1 MHPGFHKKRSLEKGS
16 FVRIKGLEPP
26 RRKAS
31 DPKSDVATNYT
42 ISAVSQTKVDKNLQF
57 SIPNIDLSGFFGYFC
72 GEYLAMPKLVTLLL
86 PPRQAADAKH
96 YTSLAA
102 RRMGIREDE
111 IALVRVVKR
120 SIDARQRQVK
130 VNLSLEVY
138 VDREPQPAPV
148 HFDYP
153 SVAGRTEVVIVGS
166 GPAGLFAALRL
177 IELGL
182 RPVILERG
190 RDVSA
195 RKRDIAQIN
204 RNGAVDPDSNY
215 AFGEGGAGTFSDG
228 KLFTRSKKRGDYN
241 KALQTLVFHGATPEI
256 LFESHPHIGT
266 DKLPRIMQNI
276 RQTIL
281 DAGGLFRFE
290 SRVTDL
296 ILADGRI
303 RGVCCGGERIEG
315 AAVVLATGHS
325 ARDTYELL
333 HRKGVRLEAK
343 PFAMGV
349 RIEHPQAL
357 IDSIQYHC
365 ETRGEY
371 LPAASYSLVSQEN
384 GRGVYSFCMCPGGF
398 IVPAMTDAAQS
409 VVNGMSP
416 SGRTSPYAN
425 SGLVTEV
432 RLGDFEPLRAEW
444 GELAGL
450 KFQQQFEELARREG
464 GEHQIAPAQRVAD
477 FVAGRASGSL
487 PRTSYIPGIIPS
499 RLDRWMPDFIARSL
513 RQGLATFGR
522 RMRGYV
528 TNEAVVVGVESRTST
543 PVRIPRDP
551 ATLMHPEIGGLFPAG
566 EGAGYAGGIISAA
579 LDGERVA
586 EKIKEFIR

>member
-1 MHPGFHKKRSLEKGS
+1 MP
-16 FVRIKGLEPP
+16 
-26 RRKAS
+26 
-31 DPKSDVATNYT
+31 
-42 ISAVSQTKVDKNLQF
+42 Q
-57 SIPNIDLSGFFGYFC
+57 NIT
-72 GEYLAMPKLVTLLL
+72 LVLT
-86 PPRQAADAKH
+86 PRQAADAKY

-102 RRMGIREDE
+102 RRLGMPEQD

-120 SIDARQRQVK
+120 SIDARQRQPK

-138 VDREPQPAPV
+138 ADREPRPAPV

-195 RKRDIAQIN
+195 RKVDIAQIN
-204 RNGAVDPDSNY
+204 RNGDVDPDSNY

-256 LFESHPHIGT
+256 LYEAHPHIGT
-266 DKLPRIMQNI
+266 DKLPRIMQRI

-281 DAGGLFRFE
+281 DAGGGFVFN

-296 ILADGRI
+296 EIKGGRV
-303 RGVCCGGERIEG
+303 RGVWCGATLVEG

-325 ARDTYELL
+325 ARDIYELL

-343 PFAMGV
+343 AFAMGV

-371 LPAASYSLVSQEN
+371 LPAAAYSLVSQEN

-432 RLGDFEPLRAEW
+432 RPADFEHLRAEW

-450 KFQQQFEELARREG
+450 KFQQQFEELARRYG
-464 GEHQIAPAQRVAD
+464 GDRQIAPAQRVAD
-477 FVAGRASGSL
+477 FVAGRASASL
-487 PRTSYIPGIIPS
+487 ARTSYIPGIVPS
-499 RLDRWMPDFIARSL
+499 RLDRWMPGFIAQGL

-522 RMRGYV
+522 RMRGFV
-528 TNEAVVVGVESRTST
+528 TNEAVVVGVESRTAS

-551 ATLMHPEIGGLFPAG
+551 ATLMHPETAGLFPAG

-579 LDGERVA
+579 LDGERIA
-586 EKIKEFIR
+586 EAVKNYIA

>member
-1 MHPGFHKKRSLEKGS
+1 MP
-16 FVRIKGLEPP
+16 
-26 RRKAS
+26 
-31 DPKSDVATNYT
+31 
-42 ISAVSQTKVDKNLQF
+42 Q
-57 SIPNIDLSGFFGYFC
+57 NIT
-72 GEYLAMPKLVTLLL
+72 LVLT
-86 PPRQAADAKH
+86 PRQAADAKY

-102 RRMGIREDE
+102 RRLGMPEQD

-120 SIDARQRQVK
+120 SIDARQRQPK

-138 VDREPQPAPV
+138 ADREPRPAPV

-195 RKRDIAQIN
+195 RKVDIAQIN
-204 RNGAVDPDSNY
+204 RNGDVDPDSNY

-256 LFESHPHIGT
+256 LYDAHPHIGT
-266 DKLPRIMQNI
+266 DKLPRIIQRI

-281 DAGGLFRFE
+281 DAGGGFVFN

-296 ILADGRI
+296 EIKGGRV
-303 RGVCCGGERIEG
+303 RGVWCGATLVEG

-325 ARDTYELL
+325 ARDIYELL

-343 PFAMGV
+343 AFAMGV

-371 LPAASYSLVSQEN
+371 LPAAAYSLGSQEN

-432 RLGDFEPLRAEW
+432 RPADFEHLRAEW

-450 KFQQQFEELARREG
+450 KFQQQFEELARRHG
-464 GEHQIAPAQRVAD
+464 GDRQIAPAQRVAD
-477 FVAGRASGSL
+477 FVAGRASASL
-487 PRTSYIPGIIPS
+487 ARTSYIPGIVPS
-499 RLDRWMPDFIARSL
+499 RLDRWMPGFIAQGL

-522 RMRGYV
+522 RMRGFV
-528 TNEAVVVGVESRTST
+528 TNEAVVVGVESRTSS

-551 ATLMHPEIGGLFPAG
+551 ATLMHPEAAGLFPAG

-579 LDGERVA
+579 LDGERIA
-586 EKIKEFIR
+586 EAVKNYID

>member
-1 MHPGFHKKRSLEKGS
+1 MP
-16 FVRIKGLEPP
+16 
-26 RRKAS
+26 
-31 DPKSDVATNYT
+31 
-42 ISAVSQTKVDKNLQF
+42 Q
-57 SIPNIDLSGFFGYFC
+57 SI
-72 GEYLAMPKLVTLLL
+72 TLTLK
-86 PPRQAADAKH
+86 PEQAADAKT
-96 YTSLAA
+96 YTALAA
-102 RRMGIREDE
+102 RRMGITESD

-130 VNLSLEVY
+130 VNLTLEIY

-256 LFESHPHIGT
+256 LFEAHPHIGT

-281 DAGGLFRFE
+281 DAGGIFRFE

-296 ILADGRI
+296 LLTDGRI
-303 RGVCCGGERIEG
+303 KGVQCGDERIEG
-315 AAVVLATGHS
+315 AAVILATGHS
-325 ARDTYELL
+325 ARDIYELL
-333 HRKGVRLEAK
+333 HRRGIRLEAK

-365 ETRGEY
+365 EMRGEY
-371 LPAASYSLVSQEN
+371 LPAASYSLVSQEDN
-384 GRGVYSFCMCPGGF
+384 RGVYSFCMCPGGF
-398 IVPAMTDAAQS
+398 IVPAMTDAVQS

-416 SGRTSPYAN
+416 SGRTSPFAN

-432 RLGDFEPLRAEW
+432 RLSDFEHLRGEW

-450 KFQQQFEELARREG
+450 RFQQEFEELARREG

-477 FVAGRASGSL
+477 FVSGRASATL
-487 PRTSYIPGIIPS
+487 PRTSYIPGITPS
-499 RLDRWMPDFIARSL
+499 RLDHWMPPFIA
-513 RQGLATFGR
+513 QGLRMGLTTFGR
-522 RMRGYV
+522 RMRGFV

-551 ATLMHPEIGGLFPAG
+551 ETLMHPETEGLFPAG

-579 LDGERVA
+579 LDGERIA
-586 EKIKEFIR
+586 EAVRSYVK

>member
-1 MHPGFHKKRSLEKGS
+1 MP
-16 FVRIKGLEPP
+16 
-26 RRKAS
+26 
-31 DPKSDVATNYT
+31 
-42 ISAVSQTKVDKNLQF
+42 Q
-57 SIPNIDLSGFFGYFC
+57 NIT
-72 GEYLAMPKLVTLLL
+72 LVLT
-86 PPRQAADAKH
+86 PRQAADAKY

-102 RRMGIREDE
+102 RRLGMPEQD

-120 SIDARQRQVK
+120 SIDARQRQPK

-138 VDREPQPAPV
+138 ADREPRPAPV

-195 RKRDIAQIN
+195 RKVDIAQIN
-204 RNGAVDPDSNY
+204 RNGDVDPDSNY

-256 LFESHPHIGT
+256 LYEAHPHIGT
-266 DKLPRIMQNI
+266 DKLPRIMQRI

-281 DAGGLFRFE
+281 DAGGGFVFN

-296 ILADGRI
+296 EIKGGRV
-303 RGVCCGGERIEG
+303 RGVWCGATLVEG

-325 ARDTYELL
+325 ARDIYELL
-333 HRKGVRLEAK
+333 HRGGVRLEAK
-343 PFAMGV
+343 AFAMGV

-371 LPAASYSLVSQEN
+371 LPAAAYSLVSQEN

-432 RLGDFEPLRAEW
+432 RPADFEHLRAEW

-450 KFQQQFEELARREG
+450 KFQQQFEELARRYG
-464 GEHQIAPAQRVAD
+464 GDRQIAPAQRVAD
-477 FVAGRASGSL
+477 FVAGRASASL
-487 PRTSYIPGIIPS
+487 ARTSYIPGIVPS
-499 RLDRWMPDFIARSL
+499 RLDRWMPGFIAQGL

-522 RMRGYV
+522 RMRGFV
-528 TNEAVVVGVESRTST
+528 TNEAVVVGVESRTSS

-551 ATLMHPEIGGLFPAG
+551 ATLMHPETAGLFPAG

-579 LDGERVA
+579 LDGERIA
-586 EKIKEFIR
+586 EAVKNYIA

>member
-1 MHPGFHKKRSLEKGS
+1 MPQL
-16 FVRIKGLEPP
+16 ITLQLT
-26 RRKAS
+26 
-31 DPKSDVATNYT
+31 PK
-42 ISAVSQTKVDKNLQF
+42 
-57 SIPNIDLSGFFGYFC
+57 
-72 GEYLAMPKLVTLLL
+72 
-86 PPRQAADAKH
+86 QAADAKF
-96 YTSLAA
+96 YTSQAA
-102 RRMGIREDE
+102 RRMGIVEADV
-111 IALVRVVKR
+111 ALVRVVKR

-130 VNLSLEVY
+130 VNLTLEVY
-138 VDREPQPAPV
+138 VDREPQPGPV
-148 HFDYP
+148 YFDYP
-153 SVAGRTEVVIVGS
+153 SVEGRTEVVIVGS

-204 RNGAVDPDSNY
+204 RNGVVDPDSNY

-256 LFESHPHIGT
+256 FFEAHPHIGT
-266 DKLPRIMQNI
+266 DKLPGIMQHI
-276 RQTIL
+276 RQTIVG
-281 DAGGLFRFE
+281 AGGVFRFG

-296 ILADGRI
+296 KIADDRI
-303 RGVCCGGERIEG
+303 CGVWCGDELIEG

-325 ARDTYELL
+325 ARDIYELL
-333 HRKGVRLEAK
+333 HRRGVRVEAK

-357 IDSIQYHC
+357 IDSIQYHQ

-398 IVPAMTDAAQS
+398 IVPAMTDAAES

-425 SGLVTEV
+425 SGLVTEA
-432 RLGDFEPLRAEW
+432 RLADFGHLRAEW

-450 KFQQQFEELARREG
+450 KFQQQFEELARQQG

-477 FVAGRASGSL
+477 FAAGRASGSL
-487 PRTSYIPGIIPS
+487 PRTSYIPGITPS
-499 RLDRWMPDFIARSL
+499 RLDEWMPGFIAQGL
-513 RQGLATFGR
+513 RQGLGTFGR
-522 RMRGYV
+522 RMRGYL

-543 PVRIPRDP
+543 PVRVPRDRE
-551 ATLMHPEIGGLFPAG
+551 TLMHPETKGLFPAG

-579 LDGERVA
+579 LDGERIA
-586 EKIKEFIR
+586 EAVKNYIR

>member
-1 MHPGFHKKRSLEKGS
+1 MP
-16 FVRIKGLEPP
+16 
-26 RRKAS
+26 
-31 DPKSDVATNYT
+31 
-42 ISAVSQTKVDKNLQF
+42 Q
-57 SIPNIDLSGFFGYFC
+57 NIT
-72 GEYLAMPKLVTLLL
+72 LVLT
-86 PPRQAADAKH
+86 PRQAADAKY

-102 RRMGIREDE
+102 RRLGMPEQD

-120 SIDARQRQVK
+120 SIDARQRQPK

-138 VDREPQPAPV
+138 ADREPRPAPV

-195 RKRDIAQIN
+195 RKVDIAQIN
-204 RNGAVDPDSNY
+204 RNGDVDPDSNY

-256 LFESHPHIGT
+256 LYDAHPHIGT
-266 DKLPRIMQNI
+266 DKLPRIIQRI

-281 DAGGLFRFE
+281 DAGGGFVFN

-296 ILADGRI
+296 EIKGGRV
-303 RGVCCGGERIEG
+303 RGVWCGATLVEG

-325 ARDTYELL
+325 ARDIYELV

-343 PFAMGV
+343 AFAMGV

-371 LPAASYSLVSQEN
+371 LPAAAYSLVSQEN

-432 RLGDFEPLRAEW
+432 RPADFEHLRAEW

-450 KFQQQFEELARREG
+450 KFQQQFEELARRHG
-464 GEHQIAPAQRVAD
+464 GDRQIAPAQRVAD
-477 FVAGRASGSL
+477 FVAGRASASL
-487 PRTSYIPGIIPS
+487 ARTSYIPGIVPS
-499 RLDRWMPDFIARSL
+499 RLDRWMPGFIAQGL

-522 RMRGYV
+522 RMRGFV
-528 TNEAVVVGVESRTST
+528 TNEAVVVGVESRTSS

-551 ATLMHPEIGGLFPAG
+551 ATLMHPEAAGLFPAG

-579 LDGERVA
+579 LDGERIA
-586 EKIKEFIR
+586 EAVKNYID

>member
-1 MHPGFHKKRSLEKGS
+1 MP
-16 FVRIKGLEPP
+16 
-26 RRKAS
+26 
-31 DPKSDVATNYT
+31 
-42 ISAVSQTKVDKNLQF
+42 Q
-57 SIPNIDLSGFFGYFC
+57 NIT
-72 GEYLAMPKLVTLLL
+72 LVLT
-86 PPRQAADAKH
+86 PRQAADAKY

-102 RRMGIREDE
+102 RRLGMPEQD

-120 SIDARQRQVK
+120 SIDARQRQPK
-130 VNLSLEVY
+130 VTLSLEVY
-138 VDREPQPAPV
+138 ADREPRPAPV

-195 RKRDIAQIN
+195 RKVDIAQIN
-204 RNGAVDPDSNY
+204 RNGDVDPDSNY

-256 LFESHPHIGT
+256 LYEAHPHIGT
-266 DKLPRIMQNI
+266 DKLPRIMQRI

-281 DAGGLFRFE
+281 DAGGGFVFN

-296 ILADGRI
+296 EIKGGRV
-303 RGVCCGGERIEG
+303 RGVWCGATLVEG

-325 ARDTYELL
+325 ARDIYELL

-343 PFAMGV
+343 AFAMGV

-371 LPAASYSLVSQEN
+371 LPAAAYSLVSQEN

-432 RLGDFEPLRAEW
+432 RPADFEHLRAEW

-450 KFQQQFEELARREG
+450 KFQQQFEELARRHG
-464 GEHQIAPAQRVAD
+464 GDRQIAPAQRVAD
-477 FVAGRASGSL
+477 FVAGRASASL
-487 PRTSYIPGIIPS
+487 ARTSYIPGIVPS
-499 RLDRWMPDFIARSL
+499 RLDRWMPGFIAQGL

-522 RMRGYV
+522 RMRGFV
-528 TNEAVVVGVESRTST
+528 TNEAVVVGVESRTSS

-551 ATLMHPEIGGLFPAG
+551 ATLMHPEAAGLFPAG

-579 LDGERVA
+579 LDGERIA
-586 EKIKEFIR
+586 EAVKNYID

>member
-1 MHPGFHKKRSLEKGS
+1 MP
-16 FVRIKGLEPP
+16 
-26 RRKAS
+26 
-31 DPKSDVATNYT
+31 
-42 ISAVSQTKVDKNLQF
+42 Q
-57 SIPNIDLSGFFGYFC
+57 NIT
-72 GEYLAMPKLVTLLL
+72 LVLT
-86 PPRQAADAKH
+86 PRQAADAKY

-102 RRMGIREDE
+102 RRLGMPEQD

-120 SIDARQRQVK
+120 SIDARQRQPK

-138 VDREPQPAPV
+138 ADREPRPAPV

-195 RKRDIAQIN
+195 RKVDIAQIN
-204 RNGAVDPDSNY
+204 RNGDVDPDSNY

-256 LFESHPHIGT
+256 LYDAHPHIGT
-266 DKLPRIMQNI
+266 DKLPRIIQRI

-281 DAGGLFRFE
+281 DAGGGFVFN

-296 ILADGRI
+296 EIKGGRV
-303 RGVCCGGERIEG
+303 RGVWCGATLVEG

-325 ARDTYELL
+325 ARDIYALL

-343 PFAMGV
+343 AFAMGV

-371 LPAASYSLVSQEN
+371 LPAAAYSLVSQEN

-432 RLGDFEPLRAEW
+432 RPADFEHLRAEW

-450 KFQQQFEELARREG
+450 KFQQQFEELARRHG
-464 GEHQIAPAQRVAD
+464 GDRQIAPAQRVAD
-477 FVAGRASGSL
+477 FVAGRASASL
-487 PRTSYIPGIIPS
+487 ARTSYIPGIVPS
-499 RLDRWMPDFIARSL
+499 RLDRWMPGFIAQGL

-522 RMRGYV
+522 RMRGFV
-528 TNEAVVVGVESRTST
+528 TNEAVVVGVESRTSS

-551 ATLMHPEIGGLFPAG
+551 ATLMHPEAAGLFPAG

-579 LDGERVA
+579 LDGERIA
-586 EKIKEFIR
+586 EAVKNYID

>member
-1 MHPGFHKKRSLEKGS
+1 
-16 FVRIKGLEPP
+16 
-26 RRKAS
+26 
-31 DPKSDVATNYT
+31 
-42 ISAVSQTKVDKNLQF
+42 
-57 SIPNIDLSGFFGYFC
+57 
-72 GEYLAMPKLVTLLL
+72 MPQLVTLVLT
-86 PPRQAADAKH
+86 PKQAADAKT
-96 YTSLAA
+96 YTALAA
-102 RRMGIREDE
+102 RRMGLREDE

-130 VNLSLEVY
+130 VNLSLEIY
-138 VDREPQPAPV
+138 VDREPRPEPV

-153 SVAGRTEVVIVGS
+153 SVVGRTEVIIVGS
-166 GPAGLFAALRL
+166 GPAGLFAALHL

-204 RNGAVDPDSNY
+204 RNGAVNPESNY

-241 KALQTLVFHGATPEI
+241 KALQTLVFHGANPEI
-256 LFESHPHIGT
+256 LFEAHPHIGT

-281 DAGGLFRFE
+281 DAGGVFRFE

-296 ILADGRI
+296 KIDHGRV
-303 RGVCCGGERIEG
+303 RGVWCGDERIEG
-315 AAVVLATGHS
+315 AAVILATGHS
-325 ARDTYELL
+325 ARDIYELL
-333 HRKGVRLEAK
+333 HRRGVRLEAK

-365 ETRGEY
+365 PTRGEY
-371 LPAASYSLVSQEN
+371 LPAASYSLVSQEA

-432 RLGDFEPLRAEW
+432 RLSDFEHLRPEW

-450 KFQQQFEELARREG
+450 RFQQQFEELARREG

-477 FVAGRASGSL
+477 FVAGQVSKSL
-487 PRTSYIPGIIPS
+487 PATSYIPGIIPS
-499 RLDRWMPDFIARSL
+499 RLDRWMPDFIA
-513 RQGLATFGR
+513 QGLRLGLETFGR

-528 TNEAVVVGVESRTST
+528 TNEAIVVGVESRTST
-543 PVRIPRDP
+543 PVRIPRDA
-551 ATLMHPEIGGLFPAG
+551 ATLMHPEVEGLFPAG

-579 LDGERVA
+579 LDGERIADQVST
-586 EKIKEFIR
+586 FIR

>member
-1 MHPGFHKKRSLEKGS
+1 MP
-16 FVRIKGLEPP
+16 
-26 RRKAS
+26 
-31 DPKSDVATNYT
+31 
-42 ISAVSQTKVDKNLQF
+42 Q
-57 SIPNIDLSGFFGYFC
+57 NIT
-72 GEYLAMPKLVTLLL
+72 LVLT
-86 PPRQAADAKH
+86 PRQAADAKY

-102 RRMGIREDE
+102 RRLGMPEQD

-120 SIDARQRQVK
+120 SIDARQRQPK

-138 VDREPQPAPV
+138 ADREPRPAPV

-195 RKRDIAQIN
+195 RKVDIAQIN
-204 RNGAVDPDSNY
+204 RNGDVDPDSNY

-256 LFESHPHIGT
+256 LYEAHPHIGT
-266 DKLPRIMQNI
+266 DKLPRIMQRI

-281 DAGGLFRFE
+281 DAGGGFVFN

-296 ILADGRI
+296 EIKGGRV
-303 RGVCCGGERIEG
+303 RGVWCGATLVEG

-325 ARDTYELL
+325 ARDIYELL
-333 HRKGVRLEAK
+333 HREGVRLEAK
-343 PFAMGV
+343 AFAMGV

-371 LPAASYSLVSQEN
+371 LPAAAYSLVSQEN

-416 SGRTSPYAN
+416 SGRTAPYAN

-432 RLGDFEPLRAEW
+432 RPADFEHLRAEW

-450 KFQQQFEELARREG
+450 KFQQQFEELARRYG
-464 GEHQIAPAQRVAD
+464 GDRQIAPAQRVAD
-477 FVAGRASGSL
+477 FVAGRASASL
-487 PRTSYIPGIIPS
+487 ARTSYIPGIVPS
-499 RLDRWMPDFIARSL
+499 RLDRWMPGFIAQGL

-522 RMRGYV
+522 RMRGFV
-528 TNEAVVVGVESRTST
+528 TNEAVVVGVESRTSS

-551 ATLMHPEIGGLFPAG
+551 ATLMHPETAGLFPAG

-579 LDGERVA
+579 LDGERIA
-586 EKIKEFIR
+586 EAVKNYIA

>member
-1 MHPGFHKKRSLEKGS
+1 MP
-16 FVRIKGLEPP
+16 
-26 RRKAS
+26 
-31 DPKSDVATNYT
+31 
-42 ISAVSQTKVDKNLQF
+42 Q
-57 SIPNIDLSGFFGYFC
+57 NIT
-72 GEYLAMPKLVTLLL
+72 LVLT
-86 PPRQAADAKH
+86 PRQAADAKY

-102 RRMGIREDE
+102 RRLGMPEQD

-120 SIDARQRQVK
+120 SIDARQRQPK

-138 VDREPQPAPV
+138 ADREPRPAPV

-195 RKRDIAQIN
+195 RKVDIAQIN
-204 RNGAVDPDSNY
+204 RNGDVNPDSNY

-256 LFESHPHIGT
+256 LYDAHPHIGT
-266 DKLPRIMQNI
+266 DKLPRIMQRI

-281 DAGGLFRFE
+281 DAGGGFVFN

-296 ILADGRI
+296 EIKGGRV
-303 RGVCCGGERIEG
+303 RGVWCGATLVEG

-325 ARDTYELL
+325 ARDIYELL

-343 PFAMGV
+343 AFAMGV

-371 LPAASYSLVSQEN
+371 LPAAAYSLVSQEN

-432 RLGDFEPLRAEW
+432 RPADFEHLRAEW
-444 GELAGL
+444 GALAGL
-450 KFQQQFEELARREG
+450 KFQQQFEELARRHG
-464 GEHQIAPAQRVAD
+464 GDRQIAPAQRVAD
-477 FVAGRASGSL
+477 FVAGRASASL
-487 PRTSYIPGIIPS
+487 ARTSYIPGIVPS
-499 RLDRWMPDFIARSL
+499 RLDRWMPGFIAQGL

-522 RMRGYV
+522 RMRGFV
-528 TNEAVVVGVESRTST
+528 TNEAVVVGVESRTSS

-551 ATLMHPEIGGLFPAG
+551 ATLMHPEAAGLFPAG

-579 LDGERVA
+579 LDGERIA
-586 EKIKEFIR
+586 EAVKNYIA

>member
-1 MHPGFHKKRSLEKGS
+1 MHPGFLKKRSLEKGS

-42 ISAVSQTKVDKNLQF
+42 ISAVGQTKVDKNLQF

-72 GEYLAMPKLVTLLL
+72 GEYLTMPKLVTLVLA
-86 PPRQAADAKH
+86 PRQAADAKF

-138 VDREPQPAPV
+138 VDREPQPDPV

-153 SVAGRTEVVIVGS
+153 SVEGRTEVVIVGS

-204 RNGAVDPDSNY
+204 RNGDVDPDSNY

-256 LFESHPHIGT
+256 LYEAHPHIGT
-266 DKLPRIMQNI
+266 DKLPRIMQRI

-281 DAGGLFRFE
+281 DAGGGFVFN

-296 ILADGRI
+296 EIKGGRVQ
-303 RGVCCGGERIEG
+303 GVWCGATLVEG

-325 ARDTYELL
+325 ARDIYELL

-343 PFAMGV
+343 AFAMGV

-371 LPAASYSLVSQEN
+371 LPAAAYSLVSQEN

-432 RLGDFEPLRAEW
+432 RPADFEHLRAEW

-450 KFQQQFEELARREG
+450 KFQQQFEEMARRNG
-464 GEHQIAPAQRVAD
+464 GDRQIAPAQRVAD
-477 FVAGRASGSL
+477 FVAGRASASL
-487 PRTSYIPGIIPS
+487 ARTSYIPGIVPS
-499 RLDRWMPDFIARSL
+499 RLDRWMPGFIAQGL

-522 RMRGYV
+522 RMRGFV
-528 TNEAVVVGVESRTST
+528 TNEAVVVGVESRTSS

-551 ATLMHPEIGGLFPAG
+551 ATLMHPETAGLFPAG

-579 LDGERVA
+579 LDGERIA
-586 EKIKEFIR
+586 EAVKNYIA

>member
-1 MHPGFHKKRSLEKGS
+1 MP
-16 FVRIKGLEPP
+16 
-26 RRKAS
+26 
-31 DPKSDVATNYT
+31 
-42 ISAVSQTKVDKNLQF
+42 Q
-57 SIPNIDLSGFFGYFC
+57 NIT
-72 GEYLAMPKLVTLLL
+72 LVLT
-86 PPRQAADAKH
+86 PRQAADAKY

-102 RRMGIREDE
+102 RRLGMPEQD

-120 SIDARQRQVK
+120 SIDARQRQPK

-138 VDREPQPAPV
+138 ADREPRPAPV

-195 RKRDIAQIN
+195 RKVDIAQIN
-204 RNGAVDPDSNY
+204 RNGDVDPDSNY

-256 LFESHPHIGT
+256 LYEAHPHIGT
-266 DKLPRIMQNI
+266 DKLPRIMQRI

-281 DAGGLFRFE
+281 DAGGGFVFN

-296 ILADGRI
+296 EIKGGRV
-303 RGVCCGGERIEG
+303 RGVWCGATLVEG

-325 ARDTYELL
+325 ARDIYELL

-343 PFAMGV
+343 AFAMGV

-371 LPAASYSLVSQEN
+371 LPAAAYSLVSQEN

-432 RLGDFEPLRAEW
+432 RPADFEHLRAEW

-450 KFQQQFEELARREG
+450 KFQQQFEELARRHG
-464 GEHQIAPAQRVAD
+464 GDRQIAPAQRVAD
-477 FVAGRASGSL
+477 FVAGRASASL
-487 PRTSYIPGIIPS
+487 ARTSYSPGIVPS
-499 RLDRWMPDFIARSL
+499 RLDRWMPGFIAQGL

-522 RMRGYV
+522 RMRGFV
-528 TNEAVVVGVESRTST
+528 TNEAVVVGVESRTSS

-551 ATLMHPEIGGLFPAG
+551 ATLMHPETAGLFPAG

-579 LDGERVA
+579 LDGERIA
-586 EKIKEFIR
+586 EAVKNYIA

>member
-1 MHPGFHKKRSLEKGS
+1 MP
-16 FVRIKGLEPP
+16 
-26 RRKAS
+26 
-31 DPKSDVATNYT
+31 
-42 ISAVSQTKVDKNLQF
+42 Q
-57 SIPNIDLSGFFGYFC
+57 NIT
-72 GEYLAMPKLVTLLL
+72 LVLT
-86 PPRQAADAKH
+86 PRQAADAKY

-102 RRMGIREDE
+102 RRLGMPEQD

-120 SIDARQRQVK
+120 SIDARQRQPK

-138 VDREPQPAPV
+138 ADREPRPAPV

-195 RKRDIAQIN
+195 RKVDIAQIN
-204 RNGAVDPDSNY
+204 RNGDVDPDSNY

-256 LFESHPHIGT
+256 LYEAHPHIGT
-266 DKLPRIMQNI
+266 DKLPRIMQRI

-281 DAGGLFRFE
+281 DAGGGFVFN

-296 ILADGRI
+296 EIKGGRV
-303 RGVCCGGERIEG
+303 RGVWCGATLVEG

-325 ARDTYELL
+325 ARDIYELL

-343 PFAMGV
+343 AFAMGV

-371 LPAASYSLVSQEN
+371 LPAAAYSLVSQEN

-432 RLGDFEPLRAEW
+432 RLDDFAHLRDEW

-450 KFQQQFEELARREG
+450 RFQQMFEETARLHG
-464 GEHQIAPAQRVAD
+464 GAAQVAPAQRVAD
-477 FVAGRASGSL
+477 FVAGRPSRTL
-487 PRTSYIPGIIPS
+487 PATSYIPGITPS
-499 RLDRWMPDFIARSL
+499 RLDGWMPRFIAESL
-513 RQGLATFGR
+513 RAGLRTFGR
-522 RMRGYV
+522 RMRGFV
-528 TNEAVVVGVESRTST
+528 TGEAVVVGVESRTST
-543 PVRIPRDP
+543 PVRVPRDP
-551 ATLMHPEIGGLFPAG
+551 ATGMHPEVRGLFPTG
-566 EGAGYAGGIISAA
+566 EGAGYAGGIVSAA
-579 LDGERVA
+579 LDGERMADAAADYVEHA
-586 EKIKEFIR
+586 TMR

>member
-1 MHPGFHKKRSLEKGS
+1 MP
-16 FVRIKGLEPP
+16 
-26 RRKAS
+26 
-31 DPKSDVATNYT
+31 
-42 ISAVSQTKVDKNLQF
+42 Q
-57 SIPNIDLSGFFGYFC
+57 NIT
-72 GEYLAMPKLVTLLL
+72 LVLT
-86 PPRQAADAKH
+86 PRQAADAKY

-102 RRMGIREDE
+102 RRLGMPEQD

-120 SIDARQRQVK
+120 SIDARQRQPK

-138 VDREPQPAPV
+138 ADREPRPAPV

-195 RKRDIAQIN
+195 RKVDIAQIN
-204 RNGAVDPDSNY
+204 RNGDVDPDSNY

-256 LFESHPHIGT
+256 LYDAHPHIGT
-266 DKLPRIMQNI
+266 DKLPRIIQRI

-281 DAGGLFRFE
+281 DAGGGFVFN

-296 ILADGRI
+296 EIKGGRV
-303 RGVCCGGERIEG
+303 RGVWCGATLVEG

-325 ARDTYELL
+325 ARDIYELL

-343 PFAMGV
+343 AFAMGV
-349 RIEHPQAL
+349 RIEHPLAL

-371 LPAASYSLVSQEN
+371 LPAAAYSLVSQEN

-432 RLGDFEPLRAEW
+432 RPADFEHLRAEW

-450 KFQQQFEELARREG
+450 KFQQQFEELARRHG
-464 GEHQIAPAQRVAD
+464 GDRQIAPAQRVAD
-477 FVAGRASGSL
+477 FVAGRASASL
-487 PRTSYIPGIIPS
+487 ARTSYIPGIVPS
-499 RLDRWMPDFIARSL
+499 RLDRWMPGFIAQGL

-522 RMRGYV
+522 RMRGFV
-528 TNEAVVVGVESRTST
+528 TNEAVVVGVESRTSS

-551 ATLMHPEIGGLFPAG
+551 ATLMHPEAAGLFPAG

-579 LDGERVA
+579 LDGERIA
-586 EKIKEFIR
+586 EAVKNYID

>member
-1 MHPGFHKKRSLEKGS
+1 MP
-16 FVRIKGLEPP
+16 
-26 RRKAS
+26 
-31 DPKSDVATNYT
+31 
-42 ISAVSQTKVDKNLQF
+42 Q
-57 SIPNIDLSGFFGYFC
+57 NIT
-72 GEYLAMPKLVTLLL
+72 LVLT
-86 PPRQAADAKH
+86 PRQAADAKY

-102 RRMGIREDE
+102 RRLGMPEQD

-120 SIDARQRQVK
+120 SIDARQRQPK

-138 VDREPQPAPV
+138 ADREPRPAPV

-195 RKRDIAQIN
+195 RKVDIAQIN
-204 RNGAVDPDSNY
+204 RNGDVDPDSND

-256 LFESHPHIGT
+256 LYDAHPHIGT
-266 DKLPRIMQNI
+266 DKLPRIIQRI

-281 DAGGLFRFE
+281 DAGGGFVFN

-296 ILADGRI
+296 EIKGGRV
-303 RGVCCGGERIEG
+303 RGVWCGATLVEG

-325 ARDTYELL
+325 ARDIYELL

-343 PFAMGV
+343 AFAMGV

-371 LPAASYSLVSQEN
+371 LPAAAYSLVSQEN

-432 RLGDFEPLRAEW
+432 RPADFEHLRAEW

-450 KFQQQFEELARREG
+450 KFQQQFEELARRHG
-464 GEHQIAPAQRVAD
+464 GDRQIAPAQRVAD
-477 FVAGRASGSL
+477 FVAGRASASL
-487 PRTSYIPGIIPS
+487 ARTSYIPGIVPS
-499 RLDRWMPDFIARSL
+499 RLDRWMPGFIAQGL

-522 RMRGYV
+522 RMRGFV
-528 TNEAVVVGVESRTST
+528 TNEAVVVGVESRTSS

-551 ATLMHPEIGGLFPAG
+551 ATLMHPEAAGLFPAG

-579 LDGERVA
+579 LDGERIA
-586 EKIKEFIR
+586 EAVKNYID

>member
-1 MHPGFHKKRSLEKGS
+1 MP
-16 FVRIKGLEPP
+16 
-26 RRKAS
+26 
-31 DPKSDVATNYT
+31 
-42 ISAVSQTKVDKNLQF
+42 Q
-57 SIPNIDLSGFFGYFC
+57 NIT
-72 GEYLAMPKLVTLLL
+72 LVLT
-86 PPRQAADAKH
+86 PRQAADAKY

-102 RRMGIREDE
+102 RRLGMPEQD

-120 SIDARQRQVK
+120 SIDARQRQPK

-138 VDREPQPAPV
+138 ADREPRPAPV

-195 RKRDIAQIN
+195 RKVDIAQIN
-204 RNGAVDPDSNY
+204 RNGDVDPDSNY

-256 LFESHPHIGT
+256 LYEAHPHIGT
-266 DKLPRIMQNI
+266 DKLPRIMQRI

-281 DAGGLFRFE
+281 DAGGGFVFN

-296 ILADGRI
+296 EIKGGRV
-303 RGVCCGGERIEG
+303 RGVWCGATLVEG

-325 ARDTYELL
+325 ARDIYELL

-343 PFAMGV
+343 AFAMGV

-371 LPAASYSLVSQEN
+371 LPAAAYSLVSQEN

-398 IVPAMTDAAQS
+398 VVPAASGPEQI

-416 SGRTSPYAN
+416 SNRGSVWAN
-425 SGLVTEV
+425 SGMVVELQPE
-432 RLGDFEPLRAEW
+432 DFGARFSMF
-444 GELAGL
+444 GVLAGI
-450 KFQQQFEELARREG
+450 KFQEDLERQCYLNGNCKQT
-464 GEHQIAPAQRVAD
+464 APAQRMTD
-477 FVAGRASGSL
+477 FVNRRNSFDL
-487 PRTSYIPGIIPS
+487 PRSSYSPGLIASP
-499 RLDRWMPDFIARSL
+499 LHFWLPDFIASRL
-513 RQGLATFGR
+513 QEGFKYFGKVSHGFLTR
-522 RMRGYV
+522 
-528 TNEAVVVGVESRTST
+528 EAVMIGVETRTSS
-543 PVRIPRDP
+543 PVRIPRDRESMTHIRLRGFYP
-551 ATLMHPEIGGLFPAG
+551 CG
-566 EGAGYAGGIISAA
+566 EGAGYAGGIVSAA
-579 LDGERVA
+579 IDGERCA
-586 EKIKEFIR
+586 EALAMQIKQSSSFDRSV

>member
-1 MHPGFHKKRSLEKGS
+1 MP
-16 FVRIKGLEPP
+16 
-26 RRKAS
+26 
-31 DPKSDVATNYT
+31 
-42 ISAVSQTKVDKNLQF
+42 Q
-57 SIPNIDLSGFFGYFC
+57 NIT
-72 GEYLAMPKLVTLLL
+72 LVLT
-86 PPRQAADAKH
+86 PRQAADAKY

-102 RRMGIREDE
+102 RRLGMPEQD

-120 SIDARQRQVK
+120 SIDARQRQPK

-138 VDREPQPAPV
+138 ADREPRPAPV

-195 RKRDIAQIN
+195 RKVDIAQIN
-204 RNGAVDPDSNY
+204 RNGDVDPDSNY

-256 LFESHPHIGT
+256 LYDAHPHIGT
-266 DKLPRIMQNI
+266 DKLPRIIQRI

-281 DAGGLFRFE
+281 DAGGGFVFN

-296 ILADGRI
+296 EIKGGRV
-303 RGVCCGGERIEG
+303 RGVWCGATLVEG

-325 ARDTYELL
+325 ARDIYELL

-343 PFAMGV
+343 AFAMGV

-365 ETRGEY
+365 ETHGEY
-371 LPAASYSLVSQEN
+371 LPAAAYSLVSQEN

-432 RLGDFEPLRAEW
+432 RPADFEYLRAEW

-450 KFQQQFEELARREG
+450 KFQQQFEELARWNG
-464 GEHQIAPAQRVAD
+464 GDRQIAPAQRVAD
-477 FVAGRASGSL
+477 FVAGRASASL
-487 PRTSYIPGIIPS
+487 ARTSYIPGIVPS
-499 RLDRWMPDFIARSL
+499 RLDRWMPGFIAQGL

-522 RMRGYV
+522 RMRGFV
-528 TNEAVVVGVESRTST
+528 TNEAVVVGVESRTSS

-551 ATLMHPEIGGLFPAG
+551 ATLMHPETAGLFPAG

-579 LDGERVA
+579 LDGERIA
-586 EKIKEFIR
+586 EAVKNYID

>member
-1 MHPGFHKKRSLEKGS
+1 MP
-16 FVRIKGLEPP
+16 
-26 RRKAS
+26 
-31 DPKSDVATNYT
+31 
-42 ISAVSQTKVDKNLQF
+42 Q
-57 SIPNIDLSGFFGYFC
+57 NIT
-72 GEYLAMPKLVTLLL
+72 LVLT
-86 PPRQAADAKH
+86 PRQAADAKY

-102 RRMGIREDE
+102 RRLGMPEQD

-120 SIDARQRQVK
+120 SIDARQRQPK

-138 VDREPQPAPV
+138 ADREPRPAPV

-195 RKRDIAQIN
+195 RKVDIAQIN
-204 RNGAVDPDSNY
+204 RNGDVDPDSNY

-256 LFESHPHIGT
+256 LYEAHPHIGT
-266 DKLPRIMQNI
+266 DKLPRIMQRI

-281 DAGGLFRFE
+281 DAGGGFVFN

-296 ILADGRI
+296 EIKGGRV
-303 RGVCCGGERIEG
+303 RGVWCGATLVEG

-325 ARDTYELL
+325 ARDIYELL

-343 PFAMGV
+343 AFAMGV

-371 LPAASYSLVSQEN
+371 LPAAAYSLVSQEN

-432 RLGDFEPLRAEW
+432 RPADFEHLRAEW

-450 KFQQQFEELARREG
+450 KFQQQFEELARRYG
-464 GEHQIAPAQRVAD
+464 GDRQIAPAQRVAD
-477 FVAGRASGSL
+477 FVAGRASASL
-487 PRTSYIPGIIPS
+487 ARTSYIPGIVPS
-499 RLDRWMPDFIARSL
+499 RLDRWMPGFIAQGL

-522 RMRGYV
+522 RMRGFV
-528 TNEAVVVGVESRTST
+528 TNEAVVVGVESRTSS

-551 ATLMHPEIGGLFPAG
+551 ATLMHPEAAGLFPAG

-579 LDGERVA
+579 LDGERIA
-586 EKIKEFIR
+586 EAVKNYIA

>member
-1 MHPGFHKKRSLEKGS
+1 MP
-16 FVRIKGLEPP
+16 
-26 RRKAS
+26 
-31 DPKSDVATNYT
+31 
-42 ISAVSQTKVDKNLQF
+42 Q
-57 SIPNIDLSGFFGYFC
+57 NIT
-72 GEYLAMPKLVTLLL
+72 LVLT
-86 PPRQAADAKH
+86 PRQAADAKY

-102 RRMGIREDE
+102 RRLGMPEQD

-120 SIDARQRQVK
+120 SIDARQRQPK

-138 VDREPQPAPV
+138 ADREPRPAPV

-195 RKRDIAQIN
+195 RKVEIAQIN
-204 RNGAVDPDSNY
+204 RNGDVDPDSNY

-256 LFESHPHIGT
+256 LYEAHPHIGT
-266 DKLPRIMQNI
+266 DKLPRIMQRI

-281 DAGGLFRFE
+281 DAGGGFVFN

-296 ILADGRI
+296 EIKGGRV
-303 RGVCCGGERIEG
+303 RGVWCGATLVEG

-325 ARDTYELL
+325 ARDIYELL
-333 HRKGVRLEAK
+333 HREGVRLEAK
-343 PFAMGV
+343 AFAMGV

-371 LPAASYSLVSQEN
+371 LPAAAYSLVSQEN

-432 RLGDFEPLRAEW
+432 RPADFEHLRAEW

-450 KFQQQFEELARREG
+450 KFQQQFEELARRYG
-464 GEHQIAPAQRVAD
+464 GDRQIAPAQRVAD
-477 FVAGRASGSL
+477 FVAGRASASL
-487 PRTSYIPGIIPS
+487 ARTSYIPGIVPS
-499 RLDRWMPDFIARSL
+499 RLDRWMPGFIAQGL

-522 RMRGYV
+522 RMRGFV
-528 TNEAVVVGVESRTST
+528 TNEAVVVGVESRTSS

-551 ATLMHPEIGGLFPAG
+551 ATLMHPETAGLFPAG

-579 LDGERVA
+579 LDGERIA
-586 EKIKEFIR
+586 EAVKNYIA

>member
-1 MHPGFHKKRSLEKGS
+1 MP
-16 FVRIKGLEPP
+16 
-26 RRKAS
+26 
-31 DPKSDVATNYT
+31 
-42 ISAVSQTKVDKNLQF
+42 Q
-57 SIPNIDLSGFFGYFC
+57 NIT
-72 GEYLAMPKLVTLLL
+72 LVLT
-86 PPRQAADAKH
+86 PRQAADAKY

-102 RRMGIREDE
+102 RRLGMPEQD

-120 SIDARQRQVK
+120 SIDARQRQPK

-138 VDREPQPAPV
+138 ADREPRPAPV

-153 SVAGRTEVVIVGS
+153 SVAGRTEVVIVES

-195 RKRDIAQIN
+195 RKVDIAQIN
-204 RNGAVDPDSNY
+204 RNGDVDPDSNY

-256 LFESHPHIGT
+256 LYDAHPHIGT
-266 DKLPRIMQNI
+266 DKLPRIIQRI

-281 DAGGLFRFE
+281 DAGGGFVFN

-296 ILADGRI
+296 EIKGGRV
-303 RGVCCGGERIEG
+303 RGVWCGETLVEG

-325 ARDTYELL
+325 ARDIYELL

-343 PFAMGV
+343 AFAMGV

-371 LPAASYSLVSQEN
+371 LPAAAYSLVSQEN

-432 RLGDFEPLRAEW
+432 RPADFEHLRAEW

-450 KFQQQFEELARREG
+450 KFQQQFEELARRHG
-464 GEHQIAPAQRVAD
+464 GDRQIAPAQRVAD
-477 FVAGRASGSL
+477 FVAGRASASL
-487 PRTSYIPGIIPS
+487 ARTSYIPGIVPS
-499 RLDRWMPDFIARSL
+499 RLDRWMPGFIAQGL

-522 RMRGYV
+522 RMRGFV
-528 TNEAVVVGVESRTST
+528 TNEAVVVGVESRTSS

-551 ATLMHPEIGGLFPAG
+551 ATLMHPETAGLFPAG

-579 LDGERVA
+579 LDGERIA
-586 EKIKEFIR
+586 EAVKNYID

>member
-1 MHPGFHKKRSLEKGS
+1 MP
-16 FVRIKGLEPP
+16 
-26 RRKAS
+26 
-31 DPKSDVATNYT
+31 
-42 ISAVSQTKVDKNLQF
+42 Q
-57 SIPNIDLSGFFGYFC
+57 NIT
-72 GEYLAMPKLVTLLL
+72 LVLT
-86 PPRQAADAKH
+86 PRQAADAKY

-102 RRMGIREDE
+102 RRLGMPEQD

-120 SIDARQRQVK
+120 SIDARQRQPK

-138 VDREPQPAPV
+138 ADREPRPAPV

-195 RKRDIAQIN
+195 RKVDIAQIN
-204 RNGAVDPDSNY
+204 RNGDVDPDSNY

-256 LFESHPHIGT
+256 LYDAHPHIGT
-266 DKLPRIMQNI
+266 DKLPRIIQRI

-281 DAGGLFRFE
+281 DAGGGFVFN

-296 ILADGRI
+296 EIKGGRV
-303 RGVCCGGERIEG
+303 RGVWCGATLVEG

-325 ARDTYELL
+325 ARDIYELL

-343 PFAMGV
+343 AFAMGV

-371 LPAASYSLVSQEN
+371 LPAAAYSLVSQEN

-432 RLGDFEPLRAEW
+432 RPADFEHLRAEW

-450 KFQQQFEELARREG
+450 KFQQQFEELERRHG
-464 GEHQIAPAQRVAD
+464 GDRQIAPAQRVAD
-477 FVAGRASGSL
+477 FVAGRASASL
-487 PRTSYIPGIIPS
+487 ARTSYIPGIVPS
-499 RLDRWMPDFIARSL
+499 RLDRWMPGFIAQGL

-522 RMRGYV
+522 RMRGFV
-528 TNEAVVVGVESRTST
+528 TNEAVVVGVESRTSS

-551 ATLMHPEIGGLFPAG
+551 ATLMHPEAAGLFPAG

-579 LDGERVA
+579 LDGERIA
-586 EKIKEFIR
+586 EAVKNYID

>member
-1 MHPGFHKKRSLEKGS
+1 MP
-16 FVRIKGLEPP
+16 
-26 RRKAS
+26 
-31 DPKSDVATNYT
+31 
-42 ISAVSQTKVDKNLQF
+42 Q
-57 SIPNIDLSGFFGYFC
+57 NIT
-72 GEYLAMPKLVTLLL
+72 LVLT
-86 PPRQAADAKH
+86 PRQAADAKY

-102 RRMGIREDE
+102 RRLGMPEQD

-120 SIDARQRQVK
+120 SIDARQRQPK

-138 VDREPQPAPV
+138 ADREPRPAPV

-195 RKRDIAQIN
+195 RKVDIAQIN
-204 RNGAVDPDSNY
+204 RNGDVDPDSNY
-215 AFGEGGAGTFSDG
+215 SFGEGGAGTFSDG

-256 LFESHPHIGT
+256 LYEAHPHIGT
-266 DKLPRIMQNI
+266 DKLPRIMQRI

-281 DAGGLFRFE
+281 DAGGGFVFN

-296 ILADGRI
+296 EIKGGRV
-303 RGVCCGGERIEG
+303 RGVWCGATLVEG

-325 ARDTYELL
+325 ARDIYELL

-343 PFAMGV
+343 AFAMGV

-371 LPAASYSLVSQEN
+371 LPAAAYSLVSQEN

-432 RLGDFEPLRAEW
+432 RPADFEHLRAEW

-450 KFQQQFEELARREG
+450 KFQQQFEELARRHG
-464 GEHQIAPAQRVAD
+464 GDRQIAPAQRVAD
-477 FVAGRASGSL
+477 FVAGRASASL
-487 PRTSYIPGIIPS
+487 ARTSYIPGIVPS
-499 RLDRWMPDFIARSL
+499 RLDRWMPGFIAQGL

-522 RMRGYV
+522 RMRGFV
-528 TNEAVVVGVESRTST
+528 TNEAVVVGVESRTSS

-551 ATLMHPEIGGLFPAG
+551 ATLMHPEAAGLFPAG

-579 LDGERVA
+579 LDGERIA
-586 EKIKEFIR
+586 EAVKNYID

>member
-1 MHPGFHKKRSLEKGS
+1 MP
-16 FVRIKGLEPP
+16 
-26 RRKAS
+26 
-31 DPKSDVATNYT
+31 
-42 ISAVSQTKVDKNLQF
+42 Q
-57 SIPNIDLSGFFGYFC
+57 NIT
-72 GEYLAMPKLVTLLL
+72 LVLT
-86 PPRQAADAKH
+86 PRQAADAKY

-102 RRMGIREDE
+102 RRLGMPEQD

-120 SIDARQRQVK
+120 SIDARQRQPK

-138 VDREPQPAPV
+138 ADREPRPAPV

-195 RKRDIAQIN
+195 RKVDIAQIN
-204 RNGAVDPDSNY
+204 RNGDVDPDSNY

-256 LFESHPHIGT
+256 LYEAHPHIGT
-266 DKLPRIMQNI
+266 DKLPRIMQRI

-281 DAGGLFRFE
+281 DAGGGFVFN

-296 ILADGRI
+296 EIKGGRVQ
-303 RGVCCGGERIEG
+303 GVWCGATLVEG

-325 ARDTYELL
+325 ARDIYELL

-343 PFAMGV
+343 AFAMGV

-371 LPAASYSLVSQEN
+371 LPAAAYSLVSQEN

-432 RLGDFEPLRAEW
+432 RPADFEHLRAEW

-450 KFQQQFEELARREG
+450 KFQQQFEELARRHG
-464 GEHQIAPAQRVAD
+464 GDRQIAPAQRVAD
-477 FVAGRASGSL
+477 FVAGRASASL
-487 PRTSYIPGIIPS
+487 ARTSYIPGIVPS
-499 RLDRWMPDFIARSL
+499 RLDRWMPRFIAQGL

-522 RMRGYV
+522 RMRGFV
-528 TNEAVVVGVESRTST
+528 TNEAVVVGVESRTSS

-551 ATLMHPEIGGLFPAG
+551 VTLMHPEAAGLFPAG

-579 LDGERVA
+579 LDGERIA
-586 EKIKEFIR
+586 EAVKNYIA